1 MKRLFTL
8 LFLLMGLSLYA
19 VESVRQTNVD
29 GYDRIYYV
37 FTPSS
42 FNANEQYSA
51 MIVLHPLGMSAE
63 TFMSR
68 FNPQAISDKNNTVV
82 VFPEAL
88 DEQDSEIISAINA
101 LKKANALPAGAGTE
115 KVWGAGARISLD
127 DIKEMAGAMAPML
140 SMMYKGIVA
149 AGYAEL
155 NKNVDDIKFLN
166 TVISELQQNYSVGN
180 TIYMAGAS
188 MGGAMTYRYA
198 YTPNNIVSK
207 IAVISGFVSAGTDMT
222 HALAKPLCVFHSI
235 NDEVVNYMGGLFNG
249 PIAQSVQSIATKN
262 GCSSYVSMPIPD
274 TKDDGITIYKAEYT
288 CNQGQEVCFYLADNA
303 SHYEIL
309 NKNDNDLDYVEEV
322 EKFFFN
328 KQSSDNKDVKQTT
341 ITLYPNPAT
350 DELYC
355 SAEKG
360 EYEILNL
367 IGQRCM
373 KGELSGGSISISQLK
388 EGEYIFVLQTEE
400 EIIRT
405 HLVVKK

>member
-8 LFLLMGLSLYA
+8 LFLLIGLSLYA
-19 VESVRQTNVD
+19 VESVQQTNVD

-51 MIVLHPLGMSAE
+51 MILLHPLGMSAE
-63 TFMSR
+63 TFMTMC
-68 FNPQAISDKNNTVV
+68 NPQEISDKNNTVV

-101 LKKANALPAGAGTE
+101 LSKADALPAGAGTE

-127 DIKEMAGAMAPML
+127 DIKKMAGPLASML
-140 SMMYKGIVA
+140 SVMYKGIVA

-166 TVISELQQNYSVGN
+166 TVISELQLNYHVGN

-198 YTPNNIVSK
+198 FTPNNKVSK
-207 IAVISGFVSAGTDMT
+207 IAVINGFVSAATDTT
-222 HALAKPLCVFHSI
+222 HALAKPVCIFHSI
-235 NDEVVNYMGGLFNG
+235 NDEVVSYTGGLFNG
-249 PIAQSVQSIATKN
+249 PIAQDVQTIANKN
-262 GCSSYVSMPIPD
+262 GCGSYTSMAIPD
-274 TKDDGITIYKAEYT
+274 TKADNITIYKAEYT
-288 CNQGQEVCFYLADNA
+288 CSQDQEVYFYLADNA
-303 SHYEIL
+303 SHYQIL

-322 EKFFFN
+322 EKFFFH
-328 KQSSDNKDVKQTT
+328 KQSLDNKEIKQTT

-355 SAEKG
+355 SVEEG

-367 IGQRCM
+367 LGQRCM
-373 KGELSGGSISISQLK
+373 KGELAGGSLSISQLK
-388 EGEYIFVLQTEE
+388 EGEYIFILQTEA

-405 HLVVKK
+405 RLVVKK